1 MSTEIK
7 AGEPTFLQ
15 KALLAVKHESNDEYA
30 ALFGKGAGN
39 MMKALA
45 YCRQLASQGYITYP
59 KNPDDK
65 ITLQDKGKAELAKI
79 GQ

>member
-1 MSTEIK
+1 MSTEIV
-7 AGEPTFLQ
+7 AGTPTFLQ
-15 KALLAVKHESNDEYA
+15 KALLAVRHEDNAEYA

-45 YCRQLASQGYITYP
+45 YCRQLASQGYVTYP

-65 ITLQDKGKAELAKI
+65 IVLQDKGKVELAKM